1 MMRIRDSGRYFIS
14 ISSKCV
20 QFREAD
26 VEDRVAEK
34 AMKRRKKL
42 EAKEKSR
49 KQAKLDVLNKKDDD
63 EEEEDNAHSDEEA
76 LNEDTNNFLSNL
88 TFGGGDSDGS
98 IHR

>member
-1 MMRIRDSGRYFIS
+1 M
-14 ISSKCV
+14 
-20 QFREAD
+20 
-26 VEDRVAEK
+26 EDRVAEK

-76 LNEDTNNFLSNL
+76 LNKDTNNFLSNL

>member
-1 MMRIRDSGRYFIS
+1 L
-14 ISSKCV
+14 KL
-20 QFREAD
+20 READ

-63 EEEEDNAHSDEEA
+63 DNEEDDNAHSDEEE

-98 IHR
+98 IHRLIQNSKAQKFMT

>member
-1 MMRIRDSGRYFIS
+1 
-14 ISSKCV
+14 
-20 QFREAD
+20 